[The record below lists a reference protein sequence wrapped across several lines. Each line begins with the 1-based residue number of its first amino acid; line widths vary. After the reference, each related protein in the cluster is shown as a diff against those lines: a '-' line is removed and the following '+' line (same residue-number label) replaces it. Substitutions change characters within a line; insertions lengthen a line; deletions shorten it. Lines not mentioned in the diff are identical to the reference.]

1 MCNEIPY
8 LVLLFLA
15 LFVHYLQSFVFL
27 LLGKGMSNEGK
38 QEQQGKYDA
47 IHENMVFKVYNA
59 NVVKIVHL
67 RMGIQEFPREMV
79 SDDKVS
85 SLCSC
90 FDSSAR

>member
-1 MCNEIPY
+1 MLYFI
-8 LVLLFLA
+8 LVFLP

-38 QEQQGKYDA
+38 QEQKGKYDA

-67 RMGIQEFPREMV
+67 RMGIQEFPREVV
-79 SDDKVS
+79 SDDSVS
-85 SLCSC
+85 PLCCC
-90 FDSSAR
+90 FDSSVR